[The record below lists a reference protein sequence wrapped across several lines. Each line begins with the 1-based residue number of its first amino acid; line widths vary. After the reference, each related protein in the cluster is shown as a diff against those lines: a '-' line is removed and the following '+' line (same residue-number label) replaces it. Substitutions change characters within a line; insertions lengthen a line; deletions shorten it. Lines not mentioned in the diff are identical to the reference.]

1 MASGKDNLNQ
11 RARHLLKVL
20 VECYIRDGQPVG
32 SRTLAR
38 ESGLDV
44 SPATVRNVMAELEEQ
59 GLVASPHTSA
69 GRIPTDQ
76 GYRVFVDTLLTVEPM
91 ERIEIERI
99 KHLLAQGFT
108 LQGLAVSAS
117 GLLSGISSMA
127 GVVMLPRRDQMTLRH
142 IEFVVMSEHRVLV
155 ILVVNEQEVH
165 NAMIRTERE
174 FTASELRAA
183 ANYLNSVYAGKD
195 LAEIRRRLL
204 GELDSTR
211 ESLDQAMLTAVQMA
225 EQVFDVK
232 QDDDDIVVSGQTHL
246 MAFDELSDIDKLR
259 TLFDTFNEKREIL
272 RLLDQCL
279 ANQGVQVFI
288 GKESGFSVVDDCS
301 MVTST
306 YQLDGKVMGVLGVIG
321 PTRMAYKRV
330 IPLVDM
336 TARMLS
342 AALKQ
347 QH

>member
-1 MASGKDNLNQ
+1 MAGANDMLNP

-59 GLVASPHTSA
+59 GLVTSPHTSA

-91 ERIEIERI
+91 DGTEIERI
-99 KHLLAQGFT
+99 KRLLADGFT

-127 GVVMLPRRDQMTLRH
+127 GVVMLPRREKLTLHH
-142 IEFVVMSEHRVLV
+142 IEFVAISEQRVLA

-165 NAMIRTERE
+165 NTMIRTERE
-174 FTASELRAA
+174 FSASELRAA
-183 ANYLNSVYAGKD
+183 ANYLNSMFAGKD
-195 LAEIRRRLL
+195 LAMIRRELL
-204 GELDSTR
+204 GELDRTR
-211 ESLDQAMLTAVQMA
+211 ERLDQVMLSAVQMA
-225 EQVFDVK
+225 RHVFDVK
-232 QDDDDIVVSGQTHL
+232 ASDDIVVSGQTHL
-246 MAFDELSDIDKLR
+246 MAFNELSDLDKLR
-259 TLFDTFNEKREIL
+259 VLFDAFNEKRRIL
-272 RLLDQCL
+272 HLLDQCVS
-279 ANQGVQVFI
+279 NPGVQVFI
-288 GKESGFSVVDDCS
+288 GKESGFSVLDDCS
-301 MVTST
+301 LVTST

-330 IPLVDM
+330 IPLVDV

-342 AALKQ
+342 AALKR